1 MMNPTAAIEH
11 LGTCWDSLDE
21 LFGGFSAEL
30 WAVPSL
36 CPGWSVRDVMIHL
49 GAVEHML
56 VGEPPGSM
64 TESLPFHKVA
74 DWIDSVAELDDAAVF
89 ERYRHTIAARRIE
102 LAAVTEEQLALP
114 SATPVGP
121 GTYGRFM
128 AVRVF
133 DFWVHEQ
140 DIRTP
145 LGLPGHERGAAAEM
159 AIDEIHRS
167 LPYIV
172 GKKIGLPDGS
182 SITIEIDGGVRRTMH
197 VAVTGRAA
205 LVDSLEAPDVVVRAD
220 STTFALLACGRID
233 PQGAIDD
240 GRISW
245 SGDATW
251 GEAAAR
257 NLAFTM

>member
-1 MMNPTAAIEH
+1 MSARLAIQN
-11 LGTCWDSLDE
+11 LGRCWDSLDD
-21 LFGGFSAEL
+21 LLDGLDAQQ
-30 WAVPSL
+30 WATPSL
-36 CPGWSVRDVMIHL
+36 CPGWTVRDVAIHL
-49 GAVEHML
+49 ASIEHML
-56 VGEPPGSM
+56 SGEAPGSM
-64 TESLPFHKVA
+64 IESLPFDKVA
-74 DWIDSVAELDDAAVF
+74 TWMNDVEDLDDAGVL
-89 ERYRHTIAARRIE
+89 ERYRQVIATRRSE
-102 LAAVTEEQLALP
+102 LAQVSDAQLALP

-128 AVRVF
+128 AIRVF

-145 LGLPGHERGAAAEM
+145 LGLPGHESGPAAEM

-172 GKKIGLPDGS
+172 GKKIGLPDGMC
-182 SITIEIDGGVRRTMH
+182 ITIEIDGGVERAMR
-197 VAVTGRAA
+197 VAVTGRAG
-205 LVDSLEAPDVVVRAD
+205 LVDVLDDPDVVLRAD

-233 PQGAIDD
+233 PQGPIDD

-245 SGDATW
+245 TGDAVW

>member
-1 MMNPTAAIEH
+1 MSTPLAIDN
-11 LGTCWDSLDE
+11 LGLCWDSLDE
-21 LFGGFSAEL
+21 LFGGLTEQQ
-30 WAVPSL
+30 WATPSL
-36 CPGWSVRDVMIHL
+36 CPGWTTRDIMIHL

-56 VGEPPGSM
+56 VGEAPGSM
-64 TESLPFHKVA
+64 VDSLPFNKVA
-74 DWIDSVAELDDAAVF
+74 DWMNDVKSLDDAGVL
-89 ERYRHTIAARRIE
+89 ERYRQVIAARRDE
-102 LAAVTEEQLALP
+102 LSQLTDDHLALP

-140 DIRTP
+140 DIRRP
-145 LGLPGHERGAAAEM
+145 LGLPGHPSGAAADM
-159 AIDEIHRS
+159 AIDEVYRS
-167 LPYIV
+167 LPYII
-172 GKKIGLPDGS
+172 GKKVGLPDGK
-182 SITIEIDGGVRRTMH
+182 SITIEIDGGVRRSMH
-197 VAVTGRAA
+197 VAVTGRAG
-205 LVDSLEAPDVVVRAD
+205 LVEGLDAPDVVLRAD

-240 GRISW
+240 GSISW

-251 GEAAAR
+251 GDTAAR